1 MTYERN
7 FGLTPFFGLRREID
21 RLFDDA
27 FTGRSSGAGTTW
39 RPAVD
44 VKETGKDLQL
54 HVELP
59 GLRPDDIELDV
70 ENGVLTIR
78 GEKSEERKEDDEE
91 GRYHL
96 IERSYGSFYRSFQ
109 LPQGIDDK
117 QISADFDNGVLK
129 ISIPKAAM
137 AQPRRIEIGSSDS
150 ERVSGAQIGGKRDDR
165 GQAKGGSMGSGSQGR
180 ERMVAQ
186 SGRDEDRE
194 SSGRKGER
202 GETRS
207 GGRTDTRAEKG
218 RSRNDT

>member
-7 FGLTPFFGLRREID
+7 SGLTPFFGLRREID

-27 FTGRSSGAGTTW
+27 FTGRGSGAGTTW

-44 VKETGKDLQL
+44 VKETAKDLQL

-70 ENGVLTIR
+70 ENGMLTIR
-78 GEKSEERKEDDEE
+78 GQKSEERKEDDEE

-109 LPQGIDDK
+109 LPQGIDDS
-117 QISADFDNGVLK
+117 QISADFNNGVLK
-129 ISIPKAAM
+129 VSIPKAAM
-137 AQPRRIEIGSSDS
+137 AQPRRIEIGSSDA
-150 ERVSGAQIGGKRDDR
+150 ERVGGSQIGGKRDDR
-165 GQAKGGSMGSGSQGR
+165 GSMQSGRGGSGSQQR
-180 ERMVAQ
+180 DRMVAQ
-186 SGRDEDRE
+186 SGRDDGE
-194 SSGRKGER
+194 SSGRRSER
-202 GETRS
+202 GDARS
-207 GGRTDTRAEKG
+207 GSRTDTRAEKG